1 MAEGLFNE
9 MAFDKNLE
17 ALATSAGL
25 HAVPGNPISRGAYGA
40 LLQEKIDFSRHSTKT
55 VDEQWLAWADR
66 VLAMTEAME
75 TELKVECPAYA
86 HKVARLGDRDI
97 ADPFGGTLSDYVA
110 SREEIKEEVEKLIQ
124 ELEEDQ

>member
-9 MAFDKNLE
+9 MAYNRNLE

-40 LLQEKIDFSRHSTKT
+40 LLQEQINFSRHSTKV

-66 VLAMTEAME
+66 VLAMTEAMA
-75 TELKVECPAYA
+75 TQLKLEYPEYS
-86 HKVARLGDRDI
+86 HKVGQLGERDI

-110 SREEIKEEVEKLIQ
+110 SREEIKEQVEKLIQ
-124 ELEEDQ
+124 ELEENQ